1 MKKTYQ
7 LYLTFFLLI
16 SALHHPTWAEGDG
29 GGDGGSDAGGEG
41 YDGDGYHHHD
51 GHGHH
56 HHHGSGIYYD
66 PWLWGGL
73 YGSGLWGGYYGPG
86 WGAYGYRGYGY
97 IDPWYR
103 PYYMNPPVIGVPA
116 QPPVYIE
123 QSKPVPSRPNAWY
136 YCRNPEG
143 YYPEVKQCP
152 DGWLQ
157 VAPQPN
163 AQ

>member
-7 LYLTFFLLI
+7 LCLTIFLLT

-29 GGDGGSDAGGEG
+29 GGDGGGDAGGDG

-56 HHHGSGIYYD
+56 HHYGGGIYYD

-73 YGSGLWGGYYGPG
+73 YGPGWWGGYYGPG

-123 QSKPVPSRPNAWY
+123 QSKPAPSRSNAWY

>member
-7 LYLTFFLLI
+7 LCLTIFLLT

-29 GGDGGSDAGGEG
+29 GGDGGGDAGGDG

-56 HHHGSGIYYD
+56 HHHGGGIYYD

-73 YGSGLWGGYYGPG
+73 YGPGWWGGYYGPG

-123 QSKPVPSRPNAWY
+123 QSKPAPSRSNAWY